1 MVFGVSLG
9 VLSLSPFD
17 ANTPPS
23 DPVKKMASVLSK
35 SMKAASFGA

>member
-1 MVFGVSLG
+1 MGVSVG
-9 VLSLSPFD
+9 VLSFKPLEAS
-17 ANTPPS
+17 TPPS